1 MRADPGPLRRLV
13 NYFVR
18 GLALLA
24 PIALTVYVL
33 GWVLTRVDRLVPLGV
48 PGLGLVVVVGIVTLV
63 GFLGSNLI
71 TRGLVA
77 LVDRTLERLPFV
89 RILYGATRDL
99 FNAFVGEKKRFDRAV
114 AVALS
119 ADGAV
124 KALGFITRDD
134 VDELGLPGHAAV
146 YLPQSYNFAGQVLLV
161 PRERITPLTVDSAQA
176 MTFIVSGGI
185 AEG

>member
-24 PIALTVYVL
+24 PIALTIYVL

-48 PGLGLVVVVGIVTLV
+48 PGLGLLVVLAIVTLV

-77 LVDRTLERLPFV
+77 LVDRTLDRLPFV

-99 FNAFVGEKKRFDRAV
+99 FNAFVGEKKRFDRPV

-134 VDELGLPGHAAV
+134 VDELGLPGHVAV

-161 PRERITPLTVDSAQA
+161 PRDRVIPLTVDSAQA

-185 AEG
+185 ADG